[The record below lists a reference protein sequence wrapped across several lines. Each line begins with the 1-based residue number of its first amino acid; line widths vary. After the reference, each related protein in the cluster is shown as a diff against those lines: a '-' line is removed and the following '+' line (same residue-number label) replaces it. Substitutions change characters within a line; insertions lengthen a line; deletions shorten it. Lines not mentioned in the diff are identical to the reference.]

1 MSIHSKPFT
10 TNTRVSVRPALINA
24 ADVQDMCNSFYD
36 SLQVDL
42 VVAHILPTT
51 DNLVCPSDCLSC

>member
-1 MSIHSKPFT
+1 MIIHSIPFT
-10 TNTRVSVRPALINA
+10 TNTRVPVRPALINA

-51 DNLVCPSDCLSC
+51 DNLICPSDC

>member
-1 MSIHSKPFT
+1 MIIYSKLFT
-10 TNTRVSVRPALINA
+10 TNPRVPVRPVLINA

-51 DNLVCPSDCLSC
+51 DNLICPSDC